1 MSELRTAGP
10 AIPERPALPPWCRLV
25 SDRGRV
31 LVEHGETVVTFEGGA
46 AAKLLPELLP
56 LLDGSRTVD
65 ELEAAMGRPVAP
77 AVRRALGLLAQNQ
90 LLLDGPQD
98 ADSGDPL
105 AAAATFAAAV
115 TRRVT
120 PQSARER
127 LLAARAAVLGSGP
140 AAAEVARQL
149 EEMGVSEV
157 DALPLDAEPGAG
169 AFPIAVPDRQEIGR
183 LDILDRLQLERRQAW
198 LQVLPYDG
206 RHLVVGPL
214 FLPHSSACR
223 ACYRL
228 RRAACSGYE
237 EDFDLIENEPTRAPV
252 PSSLA
257 VVAAGLAALLALRWL
272 TVRDPSLPGR
282 FYALEPGPVVRL
294 THHLVLRVPRCAAC
308 GPAAGRAVPL
318 PWFPERR

>member
-1 MSELRTAGP
+1 LSELRTAGP

-31 LVEHGETVVTFEGGA
+31 LVEHGETVVTFEGGGA
-46 AAKLLPELLP
+46 ATLLPELLP
-56 LLDGSRTVD
+56 LLDGSRTID
-65 ELEAAMGRPVAP
+65 ELEEAMGRPVAP
-77 AVRRALGLLAQNQ
+77 ALGRALALLAQNQ

-98 ADSGDPL
+98 AHSGDPL

-120 PQSARER
+120 PQSAREK
-127 LLAARAAVLGSGP
+127 LLAARVAVLGSGP

-149 EEMGVSEV
+149 EGMGLGEV
-157 DALPLDAEPGAG
+157 DALALDTEPGAG
-169 AFPIAVPDRQEIGR
+169 SFPIAVPGRQEIGR
-183 LDILDRLQLERRQAW
+183 LDVLNRLQLERQQAW
-198 LQVLPYDG
+198 VQVLPYDG

-257 VVAAGLAALLALRWL
+257 AVAAGLAGLLALRWL
-272 TVRDPSLPGR
+272 TVQDPSLPGR
-282 FYALEPGPVVRL
+282 FYALEPAPVVRL
-294 THHLVLRVPRCAAC
+294 SHHLALRVPRCVAC

-318 PWFPERR
+318 PWFSERT

>member
-1 MSELRTAGP
+1 M
-10 AIPERPALPPWCRLV
+10 
-25 SDRGRV
+25 
-31 LVEHGETVVTFEGGA
+31 LVEHGGTVVTFEGGGA
-46 AAKLLPELLP
+46 ATLLPELVP

-65 ELEAAMGRPVAP
+65 ELEEAMGRPVAP

-90 LLLDGPQD
+90 LLLDGPQH

-120 PQSARER
+120 PQTARER

-140 AAAEVARQL
+140 AGAEVARQL
-149 EEMGVSEV
+149 EEMGVSGV

-169 AFPIAVPDRQEIGR
+169 ALPIAVPGRQEIGR
-183 LDILDRLQLERRQAW
+183 LDTLNRLQLERRQAW

-223 ACYRL
+223 DCYRL

-237 EDFDLIENEPTRAPV
+237 EDFDLIEDEPTRAPA

-272 TVRDPSLPGR
+272 TADDPSLPGR

-294 THHLVLRVPRCAAC
+294 THHLALRVPRCVAC
-308 GPAAGRAVPL
+308 GPAADRAVPL
-318 PWFPERR
+318 PWYRERR